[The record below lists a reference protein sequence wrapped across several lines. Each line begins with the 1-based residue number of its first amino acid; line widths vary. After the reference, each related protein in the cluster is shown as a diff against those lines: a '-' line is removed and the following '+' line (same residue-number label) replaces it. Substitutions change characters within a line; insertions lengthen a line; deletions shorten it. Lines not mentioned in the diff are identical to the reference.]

1 MFFGPWTF
9 FSSFLS
15 LRHLFSSSCSF
26 IQGRKSE
33 PWPILPSGR
42 ATVHCWCYWAR
53 ARSSLSFV
61 SLWRSR
67 CLGEAKRFTH
77 HVGLSF
83 GDEVFG
89 YMNTAVCSRQGAQR
103 CIRLCCYQIGRDHNN
118 GACLY
123 WHRVGVLLFAP
134 AIPLSGCLSLDFWLL
149 LHTGQSQT
157 ALCPSNPPTPK

>member
-1 MFFGPWTF
+1 MSHGLFCHRGELLSIAGVTGQERVPHRHSSPFGVQGVLERQ
-9 FSSFLS
+9 SDS
-15 LRHLFSSSCSF
+15 L
-26 IQGRKSE
+26 IM
-33 PWPILPSGR
+33 
-42 ATVHCWCYWAR
+42 
-53 ARSSLSFV
+53 
-61 SLWRSR
+61 
-67 CLGEAKRFTH
+67 LGCP
-77 HVGLSF
+77 F

-89 YMNTAVCSRQGAQR
+89 YMNTAVCSRQGTQR